1 MLLQTNIMSDID
13 FELPDGVTVNVTKD
27 NNNTEESTQGNII
40 GKVSCPD
47 CSWVVKAIIYNN
59 FGRFSGKIVIN
70 NDNAV
75 WQGKLA
81 SNPDKSKKQLQDMFN
96 QRVIDHLNKCGKKK

>member
-1 MLLQTNIMSDID
+1 MTEID
-13 FELPDGVTVNVTKD
+13 FELPNGVTVNITK
-27 NNNTEESTQGNII
+27 NTVDEEENPQGNII

-47 CSWVVKAIIYNN
+47 CDWVVKSIIYDN

-70 NDNAV
+70 NNNTV

-81 SNPDKSKKQLQDMFN
+81 SNPEKSKKQLQDMFN